1 MTNVLTA
8 SLARAHVYR
17 TDCVSGLA
25 AGAGPS
31 AEVRRKGNS
40 NRDLG
45 LLRRVAKGVK

>member
-1 MTNVLTA
+1 MTTVLIA
-8 SLARAHVYR
+8 SLAWALRDRIDRA
-17 TDCVSGLA
+17 SGSA
-25 AGAGPS
+25 AGTGPS